1 MQETMKSLILAAG
14 YATRLY
20 PLTLSTPKA
29 LLKIGEKAM
38 LDHLVGEIATLDGM
52 TEVHIVSN
60 HRFIGQFEAWAA
72 DAKGRY
78 PSLRFTVWDDGTTS
92 NDDRLGAV
100 GDIQFVIEKA
110 GLDDDLL
117 VAASDNFFTFP
128 LRDFAA
134 DFWRTGRDTLLT
146 ARIEDI
152 ETLRRFGV
160 ATLGPDNRVL
170 DLVEK
175 PQNPPSDIGV
185 YALYLYRRDTL
196 PLFQKYLEEGNSKD
210 APGHFPEWLCK
221 KKDVRAYIF
230 EGECID
236 IGSPE
241 AYRDVNERF
250 AAGGNHE
257 QMG

>member
-1 MQETMKSLILAAG
+1 MKSLILAAG

-20 PLTLSTPKA
+20 PLTRSTPKA
-29 LLKIGEKAM
+29 LLTIGGITM
-38 LDHLVGEIATLDGM
+38 LDRLVAEIATLDGM
-52 TEVHIVSN
+52 TEAHIVSN
-60 HRFIGQFEAWAA
+60 HRFIQQFEEWAQG
-72 DAKGRY
+72 AKNRY
-78 PSLRFTVWDDGTTS
+78 PKLKLFVWDDGTIS

-128 LRDFAA
+128 LRDFTA
-134 DFWRTGRDTLLT
+134 DFARTGRDTLLT
-146 ARIEDI
+146 GRIDDL

-170 DLVEK
+170 SLVEK
-175 PQNPPSDIGV
+175 PKDPPSDVGV

-196 PLFQKYLEEGNSKD
+196 PLFKQYLNEGNSKD
-210 APGHFPEWLCK
+210 APGHFPEWLCTRR
-221 KKDVRAYIF
+221 DIRAYVF
-230 EGECID
+230 SGECID

-241 AYRDVNERF
+241 AYRAVNERF
-250 AAGGNHE
+250 DGGKT
-257 QMG
+257 